1 MGALDAAMDAKIAAA
16 AKAASSV
23 VDEQTRIAAQRAA
36 APTVTNTSFSTPMT
50 ISGQTDGV
58 AVTPTPLTNT
68 QILANAQA
76 AATAARAAEIAANP
90 LLNKAVVPTD
100 APAGQHYT
108 WIGGTTTGSWKLYKD
123 IVIPGHTPPPAGG
136 DDYTTVGGILNFK
149 GSPFTGSYNGSNYV
163 NGKITTAGKSGSGV
177 YTGSGTDTDPFSLDG
192 KPFNGSLGGSNYVNG
207 VLVKTGGNTHVVI
220 PPGGSINANPGAL
233 QIVTDALKAAGLGA
247 LSASAW
253 AMWNKGYD
261 FNAIMDD
268 PTQGIRAS
276 ADYKKVFPA
285 MAELNAMGEGIT
297 EGQYLD
303 KVAADKELLKQYNM
317 PPGIFDTPEY
327 LGSLMTNH
335 VNIVELQ
342 KRLNALQDTVMSLDP
357 NVKKYAKDVFG
368 LDDGHMMAW
377 AADPKLA
384 LPIIQQQ
391 AEAVKIGGAAFAAG
405 IAASD
410 ITQAEATSL
419 ANAGVTQAQA
429 KQGFT
434 NVSQMGEYSQALPGA
449 NPAETVTTQDLINA
463 QFATSPEAI
472 TKFQKAK
479 QSKLAEYAQGGQFA
493 ATQGGVTGLGTA
505 PAV

>member
-1 MGALDAAMDAKIAAA
+1 MAMTDAQMDALLAKQAAARAATSQSAKLTEADAPAPIIDEQTKIQDAKDAFAA
-16 AKAASSV
+16 AKTVPVAP
-23 VDEQTRIAAQRAA
+23 TGLAAQAGLPSSQLTKLPTETNTQFLARTRAAQAEERAA
-36 APTVTNTSFSTPMT
+36 AVVANPLLDKSNKPEAPAGYEYAWIGGTNTGQYQLYKLPPAAGGGGVGGGASGATVPVVTPVVT
-50 ISGQTDGV
+50 P
-58 AVTPTPLTNT
+58 AVTPTVT
-68 QILANAQA
+68 
-76 AATAARAAEIAANP
+76 
-90 LLNKAVVPTD
+90 
-100 APAGQHYT
+100 
-108 WIGGTTTGSWKLYKD
+108 
-123 IVIPGHTPPPAGG
+123 
-136 DDYTTVGGILNFK
+136 
-149 GSPFTGSYNGSNYV
+149 
-163 NGKITTAGKSGSGV
+163 
-177 YTGSGTDTDPFSLDG
+177 
-192 KPFNGSLGGSNYVNG
+192 
-207 VLVKTGGNTHVVI
+207 
-220 PPGGSINANPGAL
+220 PGGSVNANPGAL
-233 QIVTDALKAAGLGA
+233 QIVTDALKQAGLGA

-276 ADYKKVFPA
+276 AEYKKVFPA
-285 MAELNAMGEGIT
+285 MAELNKMGEGIT

-335 VNIVELQ
+335 VNIVDLQ
-342 KRLNALQDTVMSLDP
+342 KRLIAIQDTVMSLDP

-377 AADPKLA
+377 AADPTLA
-384 LPIIQQQ
+384 LPIIQKQ

-410 ITQAEATSL
+410 ITQAESMSL

-429 KQGFT
+429 QQGFT
-434 NVSQMGEYSQALPGA
+434 NVAQMGQYSQALPGA

-472 TKFQKAK
+472 TKLQKAK

>member
-1 MGALDAAMDAKIAAA
+1 MPIAPDKMMLDDNSGMGSQSELDAIYYGQKIGTTGKTQAQLDAAAN
-16 AKAASSV
+16 
-23 VDEQTRIAAQRAA
+23 AAQVATMTNQTVDSKTGYVVPKVA
-36 APTVTNTSFSTPMT
+36 PDPLKDKSNQPKAPTGF
-50 ISGQTDGV
+50 
-58 AVTPTPLTNT
+58 
-68 QILANAQA
+68 
-76 AATAARAAEIAANP
+76 
-90 LLNKAVVPTD
+90 
-100 APAGQHYT
+100 HYT
-108 WIGGTTTGSWKLYKD
+108 WIGGTTTGSWTLYKD
-123 IVIPGHTPPPAGG
+123 APAPGGG
-136 DDYTTVGGILNFK
+136 GVTGGGGVGG
-149 GSPFTGSYNGSNYV
+149 G
-163 NGKITTAGKSGSGV
+163 GSGATV
-177 YTGSGTDTDPFSLDG
+177 P
-192 KPFNGSLGGSNYVNG
+192 
-207 VLVKTGGNTHVVI
+207 VVT
-220 PPGGSINANPGAL
+220 PAVTPTVTPGGSVNANPGAL

-285 MAELNAMGEGIT
+285 MAELNKMGEGIT

-335 VNIVELQ
+335 VNIVDLQ
-342 KRLNALQDTVMSLDP
+342 KRLIAIQDTVMSLDP

-377 AADPKLA
+377 AADPTLA
-384 LPIIQQQ
+384 LPIIQKQ

-410 ITQAEATSL
+410 ITQAESMSL

-429 KQGFT
+429 QQGFT
-434 NVSQMGEYSQALPGA
+434 NVAQMGQYSQALPGA

-472 TKFQKAK
+472 TKLQKAK

>member
-1 MGALDAAMDAKIAAA
+1 MAMTDAQMDALL
-16 AKAASSV
+16 AK
-23 VDEQTRIAAQRAA
+23 
-36 APTVTNTSFSTPMT
+36 
-50 ISGQTDGV
+50 
-58 AVTPTPLTNT
+58 
-68 QILANAQA
+68 QA
-76 AATAARAAEIAANP
+76 AARAATSQSAKLTEADAPAPIIDEQTKIQGARNALAAAATVPVAPTGLAAQAGLPSSQLTKLPTETNTQFLARTRAAKAEERAAAVVANP
-90 LLNKAVVPTD
+90 LLDKSNKPE
-100 APAGQHYT
+100 APAGYEYA
-108 WIGGTTTGSWKLYKD
+108 WIGGTNTGQYQLYKL
-123 IVIPGHTPPPAGG
+123 PPAGG
-136 DDYTTVGGILNFK
+136 GGGGGGKTVV
-149 GSPFTGSYNGSNYV
+149 STEV
-163 NGKITTAGKSGSGV
+163 DA
-177 YTGSGTDTDPFSLDG
+177 D
-192 KPFNGSLGGSNYVNG
+192 
-207 VLVKTGGNTHVVI
+207 GNTVI
-220 PPGGSINANPGAL
+220 TYSDGTKQIIPKAASTSTTTPTVTPGGSVNANPGAL

-276 ADYKKVFPA
+276 AEYKKVFPA
-285 MAELNAMGEGIT
+285 MAELNKMGEGIT

-342 KRLNALQDTVMSLDP
+342 KRLIAIQDTVMSLDP
-357 NVKKYAKDVFG
+357 SVTKYAKDVFG
-368 LDDGHMMAW
+368 LDSGHLMAW
-377 AADPKLA
+377 AADPTMA
-384 LPIIQQQ
+384 LPLIQQQ

-405 IAASD
+405 IAAKD

-434 NVSQMGEYSQALPGA
+434 NVAQMGQYSEMLPGA

-472 TKFQKAK
+472 TKLQKAK
-479 QSKLAEYAQGGQFA
+479 QSKLAEYVQGGQFA